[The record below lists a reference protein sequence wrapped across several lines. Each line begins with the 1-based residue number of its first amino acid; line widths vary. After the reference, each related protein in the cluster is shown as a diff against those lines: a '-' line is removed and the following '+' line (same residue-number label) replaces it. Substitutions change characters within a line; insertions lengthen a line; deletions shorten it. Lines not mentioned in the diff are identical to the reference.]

1 VLRAYKEPLQVEELA
16 VEAPHV
22 GEIAVKVA
30 AAGVCHSDLY
40 VLEGATPVPPPLVSG
55 HEAVGVVEEVGPG
68 VDGFSPGD
76 YVVTNFIWPCGRCKN
91 CASGRENLCENFAN
105 VRLKGTLLDGTT
117 RLRDSKGG
125 EVRVFLG
132 GTWAERAV
140 IPATAVAKIPGRLV
154 KSEMAMLGCAFLTA
168 YGAVVNTGA
177 AGNGDTVVV
186 IGTGGVG
193 LAAVQLAKA
202 VGARVVAV
210 GRNPAKLATAEEM
223 GPRSSTCATEIQSRR
238 CRSLRRAA
246 ARMWSYGLMV
256 LWYEDVPDYP
266 HPGVWWEI
274 TDTYGVTH
282 ILFSPT
288 ALRLLMRCG
297 EEWPLRYEL
306 DTLMAL
312 YPAGEV
318 LNEEAYHWMV
328 KYLCRGRENCQVAD
342 IWGQT
347 KTACFVTAPG
357 SMNLGGFR
365 YKYGSMGL
373 PYPTLRI
380 AILNDE
386 GKELPPGEKG
396 PVAVK
401 PPLPPAFLHTLWRD
415 PERYVKSCWSTFPGY
430 YLTGDIGYLD
440 EEGYLYV
447 LGRSD
452 DVIKI
457 AGHRLSTRE
466 VEDILTAHPAVA
478 EAAVVGIPDPVRG
491 EVLGIFVVP
500 KMDAKI
506 TEEEVAQHIRKTLGP
521 VAVVGRV
528 VILNKLPKT
537 RTGKVMR
544 RDLRAY
550 AS

>member
-1 VLRAYKEPLQVEELA
+1 
-16 VEAPHV
+16 
-22 GEIAVKVA
+22 
-30 AAGVCHSDLY
+30 
-40 VLEGATPVPPPLVSG
+40 
-55 HEAVGVVEEVGPG
+55 
-68 VDGFSPGD
+68 
-76 YVVTNFIWPCGRCKN
+76 
-91 CASGRENLCENFAN
+91 
-105 VRLKGTLLDGTT
+105 
-117 RLRDSKGG
+117 
-125 EVRVFLG
+125 
-132 GTWAERAV
+132 
-140 IPATAVAKIPGRLV
+140 
-154 KSEMAMLGCAFLTA
+154 
-168 YGAVVNTGA
+168 
-177 AGNGDTVVV
+177 
-186 IGTGGVG
+186 
-193 LAAVQLAKA
+193 
-202 VGARVVAV
+202 
-210 GRNPAKLATAEEM
+210 
-223 GPRSSTCATEIQSRR
+223 
-238 CRSLRRAA
+238 
-246 ARMWSYGLMV
+246 V
-256 LWYEDVPDYP
+256 LWYEDAPDYP

-288 ALRLLMRCG
+288 ALRLLMRYG
-297 EEWPLRYEL
+297 EEWPLRYKL

-312 YPAGEV
+312 YPTGEV

-347 KTACFVTAPG
+347 ETACFVTAPG

-365 YKYGSMGL
+365 YKYGSVGL

-396 PVAVK
+396 HVAVK

-415 PERYVKSCWSTFPGY
+415 PERYVKSYWSTFPGY
-430 YLTGDIGYLD
+430 YLTGDIGYVD

-544 RDLRAY
+544 RVLRAY
-550 AS
+550 ASGQPLGDLSTLEEQEALEELKKALLR